1 MGRLLSYLPPFLQE
15 YRELKEI
22 LNAEEPEIDKLI
34 QEIQQ
39 IKDNQFILSCNEQ
52 GITKFEKILKIVPNP
67 DDNLEGRISR
77 VIARWNDGI
86 PYTYKGLIEKLD
98 ILCGVGNYTLNANFD
113 EYKLEI
119 ITHLELSSQIE
130 ELGYFLSYI
139 IPANMILESKNELF
153 INLNAT
159 VKLAVG
165 IASCETFELSDS
177 FKKNM
182 QVEGTSMFAS
192 SLVEGMVTTLSDAF
206 KKDMSFDGMTS
217 FGGGIVGAIVVE
229 ISDSFN
235 ESIDVSGHTVMT
247 AGVSI
252 TESN

>member
-1 MGRLLSYLPPFLQE
+1 MDRLLSYLPPFLQE

-52 GITKFEKILKIVPNP
+52 GIAKFESILKIVPNP

-113 EYKLEI
+113 EYELEI
-119 ITHLELSSQIE
+119 IVHLPLSGQSE
-130 ELGYFLSYI
+130 ELEYLLSYM
-139 IPANMILESKNELF
+139 IPANIYVTSRNNLEYIAQGTVYGAATNVVVKQFEITSELNHKIEAEGRMNSGSIITKLIEYN
-153 INLNAT
+153 IN
-159 VKLAVG
+159 
-165 IASCETFELSDS
+165 
-177 FKKNM
+177 
-182 QVEGTSMFAS
+182 
-192 SLVEGMVTTLSDAF
+192 
-206 KKDMSFDGMTS
+206 
-217 FGGGIVGAIVVE
+217 
-229 ISDSFN
+229 
-235 ESIDVSGHTVMT
+235 
-247 AGVSI
+247 
-252 TESN
+252 